1 MSLRKHTRVGAA
13 LFCALAL
20 TAAACGDNGGDGGS
34 GDGSNKGLAKGGVLK
49 LAGLRDLTH
58 YDTNQAYEVRAWGFH
73 LRATTRQMLS
83 YENTTD
89 EKKRDTPRSEEH
101 TSELQSRQY
110 LVCRL
115 LVEKKNTFGGR
126 PPATPSPPSVLPA
139 KRTIRPHSPR
149 STLPSGAFCLAQS
162 GSSPTFR
169 SPKVSTRSRPL

>member
-89 EKKRDTPRSEEH
+89 EKKRDTPVPDLAKDLPEISADGLTYTFTIKDGVKFAPPTNREIVAGDFV
-101 TSELQSRQY
+101 RAIK
-110 LVCRL
+110 RL
-115 LVEKKNTFGGR
+115 
-126 PPATPSPPSVLPA
+126 
-139 KRTIRPHSPR
+139 
-149 STLPSGAFCLAQS
+149 CD
-162 GSSPTFR
+162 
-169 SPKVSTRSRPL
+169 